1 MTLREYLDNL
11 NKAVNEHPE
20 YLELEVIT
28 SKDDEGN
35 GYNVVYYGPTVGE
48 YNKEDK
54 EFREE
59 VKINSICVN

>member
-35 GYNVVYYGPTVGE
+35 GYNVVYYGPTVGGII
-48 YNKEDK
+48 K
-54 EFREE
+54 
-59 VKINSICVN
+59 KIKNLEKK